1 MRKFKSSRLL
11 SLLVALFLFTQNA
24 FSQQTVTGT
33 VTDRSGKGISGV
45 TVTVKGG
52 SAGTQTDN
60 DGRFTIA
67 ASGSSTLV
75 FSSVGFAPLEVAVN
89 NRTEIPVTMETQE
102 SSLNE
107 VIVIGYGT
115 TRRRDLTGAVAS
127 VKSKDF
133 NQGVVNSPDQLLQNK
148 VPGLE
153 ITNNSGQPGTAT
165 TIKIRGNNSIR
176 SNNNPLYVIDG
187 VPLDGRTARPSLT
200 FGAGLDFGATP
211 ESNPLLYLNPND
223 IAQIDILKDASA
235 SAIYGSRGAN
245 GIIAIT
251 TKKGGSGTKVEFNT
265 NWAVATGYMQ
275 KYKVLSAQQFRDFTK
290 ANNLKYDSS
299 ASVDALD
306 EITQH
311 KVSQNYSLAL
321 SGGNDKGRFRVSF
334 LGSQNNGLIDKSYL
348 TKYLG
353 NFSGQYKFIDDRL
366 SIDFG
371 VIAGHT
377 TESMALV
384 SNTPGAGGNLISW
397 TLNWNPT
404 KSFTDSRGLF
414 SNASNS
420 IPNPLAVIEGFSDV
434 ANVNV
439 FLANLA
445 ATAKL
450 TKKID
455 YKFLYAINHGAGTR
469 NTNFDGWVDGIQGVS
484 GSGYAAIS
492 DASLTSQTFTHTVN
506 YGTEFSSALHF
517 DAIVGYEYWKTDFS
531 NSTISATQ
539 FNTNLDQ
546 ATRIDIPYT
555 SFFQNAS
562 KQYPL
567 TTFAD
572 PTTEIQ
578 SFFGRVNFN
587 SRNKY
592 YLTATIRADGSNKFG
607 ENNRYGYFPSVGA
620 KWALSNESFFG
631 TGFFNTFSVRG
642 SWGITGNQEFPSGA
656 ALEQFNSNA
665 YNSIGQSN
673 VANPDLKWEKTTQYN
688 FGIDY
693 AFLNNRIFGSIDYYH
708 KSTTDLLFQDVAIQP
723 APASIFFINLPA
735 NLLNEGVEFSIGA
748 DILQHRA
755 VDWNASF
762 NIAYNKN
769 KLTEFSRSILTGK
782 INGQGVSGTLAQII
796 TNNQPVNEYYLK
808 HFDGFDRNGQQIIG
822 TTPGFEGDPNPHVI
836 YGLSNTLRY
845 KKLMLVL
852 NAGGAS
858 GYLIYNNTF
867 NTVTNISNIQK
878 GQNVDASA
886 IGSAENISSG
896 VVASSRY
903 LESGNYLKLRNATLT
918 YTFGNLGKYV
928 KNFSAYISGTNLFVI
943 TKFTGFDPEVNVDKN
958 NNNYPSRSI
967 EYIPYPTPRIVSF
980 GLNWTF

>member
-1 MRKFKSSRLL
+1 MRKFKSLRLL
-11 SLLVALFLFTQNA
+11 SLIVALFLFQTT
-24 FSQQTVTGT
+24 FSQSTITGT

-52 SAGTQTDN
+52 SAATQTD
-60 DGRFTIA
+60 DAGRFSIA
-67 ASGSSTLV
+67 APGTATLV
-75 FSSVGFAPLEVAVN
+75 FSSIGYSTLEVAVG
-89 NRTEIPVTMETQE
+89 NRTVIPVTLETQE

-107 VIVIGYGT
+107 IVVIGYGT

-153 ITNNSGQPGTAT
+153 ITNNSGQPGSAT

-176 SNNNPLYVIDG
+176 ANNNPLYVIDG

-251 TKKGGSGTKVEFNT
+251 TKKGGVGTKVEFNT
-265 NWAVATGYMQ
+265 NWGIATGYMK
-275 KYKVLSAQQFRDFTK
+275 KYKVLSAGQFRQFTK
-290 ANNLKYDSS
+290 DKSLSFDSS

-321 SGGNDKGRFRVSF
+321 SGGNDKGKFRVSF

-366 SIDFG
+366 LIDFG

-404 KSFTDSRGLF
+404 KSFTTSNGLF

-420 IPNPLAVIEGFSDV
+420 IPNPLAVIAGFNDV
-434 ANVNV
+434 ADVNV
-439 FLANLA
+439 FLANIA

-455 YKFLYAINHGAGTR
+455 YKFLYAINHGTGKR

-484 GSGYAAIS
+484 GSGFAAIS
-492 DASLTSQTFTHTVN
+492 DAALTSQTFTHTLN
-506 YGTEFSSALHF
+506 YGTDFSNALRF

-531 NSTISATQ
+531 NSTVSATQ

-546 ATRIDIPYT
+546 ATRIKVPYT

-562 KQYPL
+562 KQFPV
-567 TTFAD
+567 TTYVD

-578 SFFGRVNFN
+578 SVFGRVNFN
-587 SRNKY
+587 SQSKY
-592 YLTATIRADGSNKFG
+592 YLTATVRADGSNKFG
-607 ENNRYGYFPSVGA
+607 KNNRYGYFPSVGA
-620 KWALSNESFFG
+620 KWVLSNESFFG
-631 TGFFNTFSVRG
+631 KGFFNNLAIRG

-656 ALEQFNSNA
+656 ALEQFSSGS

-688 FGIDY
+688 FGLDY
-693 AFLNNRIFGSIDYYH
+693 VFLSNRIFGSIDYYH
-708 KSTTDLLFQDVAIQP
+708 KNTTDLLFQDVAIQP

-735 NLLNEGVEFSIGA
+735 NLLNQGVEFSIGA
-748 DILQHRA
+748 DILQHKA

-769 KLTEFSRSILTGK
+769 KLTNFSRTIPTGK
-782 INGQGVSGTLAQII
+782 VNGQGVSGTLAQVI
-796 TNNQPVNEYYLK
+796 TNGQPVNEYYLK
-808 HFDGFDRNGQQIIG
+808 HFGGFDQSGQQMIG
-822 TTPGFEGDPNPHVI
+822 NDPVFEGDPNPHYI
-836 YGLSNTLRY
+836 FGFSNTLRY
-845 KKLMLVL
+845 KRLSLAL

-886 IGSAENISSG
+886 IGSAESINSG

-918 YTFGNLGKYV
+918 YAFGNTGNYV
-928 KNFSAYISGTNLFVI
+928 KNLSVYVSGTNLFVI
-943 TKFTGFDPEVNVDKN
+943 TKFTGFDPEVNIDKN

-967 EYIPYPTPRIVSF
+967 EFIPYPTPRILSF
-980 GLNWTF
+980 GINWTF